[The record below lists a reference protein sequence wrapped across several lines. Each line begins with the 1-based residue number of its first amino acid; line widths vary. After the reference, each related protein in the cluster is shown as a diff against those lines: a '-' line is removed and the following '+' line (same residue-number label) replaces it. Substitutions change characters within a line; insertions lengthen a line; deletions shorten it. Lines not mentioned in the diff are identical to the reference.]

1 MSPRPAKPRLARW
14 LLAGLLLLPLTA
26 GRAQE
31 TAPAEP
37 ASLVLPSAAAA
48 PGPAAPAA
56 PGSATGPWR
65 LAVNLEGAE
74 QTGQVNVGL
83 QIVIVMTLLTLAP
96 SLLMMMTS
104 FTRIVIVLGFVRT
117 ALGVPSAPANQII
130 VGLSLFLTLFVMGPV
145 FDRVYAE
152 GAQPYF
158 EGKMKSSEALDA
170 ASKPLREFMLKQTR
184 TRDLEFFLQLGRFA
198 PTKVE
203 DLPLRVV
210 VPAFVISELQTAFQ
224 MGFLIFLPFLVIDL
238 LVSSILMSLGM
249 MMMPPAIVSLPFK
262 LLLFVLVDGWHLVV
276 QSLVASFHP

>member
-1 MSPRPAKPRLARW
+1 MIPRPASPRFPRW
-14 LLAGLLLLPLTA
+14 LLVGLLLLPLAST
-26 GRAQE
+26 RAQE
-31 TAPAEP
+31 AAPVAPP
-37 ASLVLPSAAAA
+37 ASLVLPAGAAPATAA
-48 PGPAAPAA
+48 PGP
-56 PGSATGPWR
+56 SAGPWR

-117 ALGVPSAPANQII
+117 ALGVPSAPANQIV

-145 FDRVYAE
+145 FDRVYTE

-158 EGKMKSSEALDA
+158 EGKMKSADALDA

-198 PTKVE
+198 PTKVD